1 MLRPRSQIPKER
13 AVGVVDFAMGKAVSG
28 GSARG
33 EAEGGDGERGLVGL
47 W

>member
-1 MLRPRSQIPKER
+1 MLRSRRQIPKEG
-13 AVGVVDFAMGKAVSG
+13 AFGAVDFAMGKAVSG
-28 GSARG
+28 GSARR